1 MKLLTHSDVKE
12 LNQFLS
18 EVMETRFQYVCNN
31 HEEIMATYNLVI
43 KDKYIDYSGHCL
55 VPYTK
60 AFEEQVRKWC
70 KDNANVIDLGYLNSI
85 QKIMVYNEDYYKKN
99 IMQFNK

>member
-12 LNQFLS
+12 LNQFLLE
-18 EVMETRFQYVCNN
+18 EVKTKLQYVCNDY
-31 HEEIMATYNLVI
+31 EEIMPTYHLVV
-43 KDKYIDYSGHCL
+43 KDDCIDHSYHSL

-70 KDNANVIDLGYLNSI
+70 KDNVNVIDLGYLNSI